1 MGVKYMTE
9 SRELSPGTYALGL
22 DFSTQAVK
30 IVVLD
35 MHSAEVIYTSN
46 FDYDTVSAR
55 FGTRGGV
62 LPAEQLETRHTS
74 PFMLIEALDLA
85 FRRLHEGNV
94 DTPCIKVV
102 KIDAMQHCTVYTD
115 ASFGEKLAV
124 LDPGQ
129 CLLPQLKLTI
139 TRKTSPIW
147 EDRSPVKEAAYL
159 KSALEQYGST
169 QVLTGNRAELRF
181 PAAQILKWAS
191 QSPHEYYQTA
201 HIFLLSAFLTSIL
214 AGKIVAVD
222 TGDGWGTNLNTL
234 DIEHPGWSNVVLKV
248 GDDYLNSRKTGLS
261 LQSKLGQMVYFDTP
275 LGKISPYFVKKYG
288 INPDALVLAGTGD
301 NPATLLGCGGHA
313 VISLGS
319 SYTVNGV
326 MQKITPSLSG
336 EYNVF
341 GYTAG
346 KAMALAVFTNGGKVH
361 ESFLKKYIPDGK
373 AANGAKK
380 AWDAYI
386 SAAGGPIM
394 RQDEKLMLPYL
405 LDESLPI
412 RPRGIVRQGFGA
424 LDADA
429 NIRALHISQVLSL
442 RLHSSHLIYTDSI
455 CVVGGGAKNHFLRQ
469 LIADV
474 FECKTYTIQ
483 HANYAAPFGCAVS
496 GARALLCISYDEA
509 ATRFVRAERSSLTH
523 PLRENQSVIHTLLQR
538 YGVLEYSTNHRVEP

>member
-9 SRELSPGTYALGL
+9 SRVLSPGTYALGL

-62 LPAEQLETRHTS
+62 LPAEQLEIRHTS

-201 HIFLLSAFLTSIL
+201 HIFLLSAFLT
-214 AGKIVAVD
+214 
-222 TGDGWGTNLNTL
+222 
-234 DIEHPGWSNVVLKV
+234 
-248 GDDYLNSRKTGLS
+248 
-261 LQSKLGQMVYFDTP
+261 
-275 LGKISPYFVKKYG
+275 
-288 INPDALVLAGTGD
+288 
-301 NPATLLGCGGHA
+301 
-313 VISLGS
+313 
-319 SYTVNGV
+319 
-326 MQKITPSLSG
+326 
-336 EYNVF
+336 
-341 GYTAG
+341 
-346 KAMALAVFTNGGKVH
+346 
-361 ESFLKKYIPDGK
+361 
-373 AANGAKK
+373 
-380 AWDAYI
+380 
-386 SAAGGPIM
+386 
-394 RQDEKLMLPYL
+394 
-405 LDESLPI
+405 
-412 RPRGIVRQGFGA
+412 
-424 LDADA
+424 
-429 NIRALHISQVLSL
+429 
-442 RLHSSHLIYTDSI
+442 
-455 CVVGGGAKNHFLRQ
+455 
-469 LIADV
+469 
-474 FECKTYTIQ
+474 
-483 HANYAAPFGCAVS
+483 
-496 GARALLCISYDEA
+496 
-509 ATRFVRAERSSLTH
+509 
-523 PLRENQSVIHTLLQR
+523 
-538 YGVLEYSTNHRVEP
+538 